1 MNLFYQPD
9 ILKGVHHLDEEES
22 RHAVKVLRM
31 KAGEA
36 LQITD
41 GSGSFYQATITVA
54 DPRKCMFSIVDQK
67 TVPRRKFSIALAIAP
82 TKNIDRTEW
91 FVEKAAEY
99 GIEQI
104 QFMRCQNSERKTVN
118 IDRFQKIIISAMK
131 QSGQAWLPSC
141 TGIKSF
147 QEILTTSAD
156 QKFICHV
163 DHQNPDQLKTLAA
176 PGKSYF
182 VLIGPE
188 GDFRDEELKQAIDH
202 GFIKVSLGHNRLRT
216 ETAALA
222 ACHTLNL
229 INL

>member
-1 MNLFYQPD
+1 LIQFYQPD
-9 ILKGVHHLDEEES
+9 ILKGIHHLDEDES

-31 KAGEA
+31 KVGDA
-36 LQITD
+36 LHITD
-41 GSGSFYQATITVA
+41 GFGSFYQAIMTGA
-54 DPRKCMFSIVDQK
+54 DPRKCMFSIVEK
-67 TVPRRKFSIALAIAP
+67 KSVPMRKFSISLAIAP

-91 FVEKAAEY
+91 FVEKAVEL

-104 QFMRCQNSERKTVN
+104 QFMLCQNSERKTVN
-118 IDRFQKIIISAMK
+118 MERIQKIAGSAMN
-131 QSGQAWLPSC
+131 QSGQAWLPACIS
-141 TGIKSF
+141 IKPF
-147 QEILTTSAD
+147 QEVLTTSAD

-163 DHQNPDQLKTLAA
+163 DHQNPDQLKSLTT

-188 GDFRDEELKQAIDH
+188 GDFRDEELTQAIDH
-202 GFIKVSLGHNRLRT
+202 GFVKVSLGHNRLRT